1 MTVGK
6 PRIYARICN
15 SRTLMAGLAGG
26 ALSFSH
32 LAFGVDGGAGA
43 PPSPPT
49 PIALAVQ
56 ALLDKADE
64 NAMQLGRLKLSASL
78 QTPESVQVATDSL
91 PLPDDGLTLRRSAI
105 LADGAPP
112 EMNWVEKPLI
122 LSQMLIEPS
131 PTGAVPRW
139 MSSPDTQ
146 MQLRSS
152 RELSPA
158 MPGAAGVGR
167 TDRPAPQLYGGGR
180 ERTGADLAGDTAL
193 GMAGNATTA
202 GSGLDGAS
210 GSKSQGQNSIGALG
224 WEIPPIRWGGSLG
237 YSLQVNKSNTGSST
251 NSQGVFGNLSAA
263 SYIYA
268 PWFARV
274 SGRLGITSNS
284 ATSSG
289 GPEGANSES
298 SRSANVVGG
307 GEVNMFSSSRYP
319 FRAYFDRTDSRTS
332 GYLTSTSYVANRFG
346 LNQNFRAEDGMSGGS
361 VTLDRSSISAT
372 DGRKD
377 DVTAMSGSYSL
388 QSGVLQ
394 HYLNG
399 RYSQSERSGGGE
411 SARLIGMNSSHTANL
426 SDTLTLGATANYSDS
441 EIQSANIGGTGA
453 TSRGRYAQLYGYG
466 TWMPDFEDIEDL
478 PLTLSGGVR
487 YSGQD
492 SQFGG
497 ESFKAHSLGANLSA
511 LYRYSTNLSF
521 SANGAVNSLVQAKGE
536 SQLLTQLGTGLTYV
550 GSPLNFG
557 NFSYNWNAG
566 ANANWQSAV
575 ATTPATTV
583 LNGQLGH
590 TLSRMFILKSG
601 QTLSFNASQSFNA
614 VNSALLGT
622 SQTLSNSISANL
634 GLATGE
640 RFTGTL
646 STALSDV
653 RTTGYLEQQYRILNI
668 GLYGQGQ
675 ISQVSSANIN
685 MAFSWSDQSY
695 QTVDGFGQQQNQKA
709 QRMSLNGSAAYTNG
723 RFAGV
728 RGLRYNAIFAADTRL
743 RDERLY
749 GNVNGELDRS
759 RFSLT
764 NRLEYRIGLLDFRLS
779 LVNNEVGGKKNAL
792 LFFQM
797 SRQIGAY

>member
-1 MTVGK
+1 
-6 PRIYARICN
+6 
-15 SRTLMAGLAGG
+15 MAGLAGG
-26 ALSFSH
+26 ALSLSQMA
-32 LAFGVDGGAGA
+32 LGLEAAAGG
-43 PPSPPT
+43 PPLPAT

-56 ALLDKADE
+56 AFMDKTE
-64 NAMQLGRLKLSASL
+64 EEVWQLGGLKLSSSMQQPEPDLPAIGFIPSL
-78 QTPESVQVATDSL
+78 
-91 PLPDDGLTLRRSAI
+91 DDGLTLRGSAL
-105 LADGAPP
+105 LAERAQP
-112 EMNWVEKPLI
+112 EMPMLERPLI
-122 LSQMLIEPS
+122 LSQMLVEPS
-131 PTGAVPRW
+131 PNAAPPRW
-139 MSSPDTQ
+139 MSLPEPQ

-152 RELSPA
+152 REISPS

-167 TDRPAPQLYGGGR
+167 SERVASPLIGEGLERAGGALVGGSAP
-180 ERTGADLAGDTAL
+180 GDTSAS
-193 GMAGNATTA
+193 GVRTSSASGA
-202 GSGLDGAS
+202 GSSESTSPARS
-210 GSKSQGQNSIGALG
+210 SIGALG
-224 WEIPPIRWGGSLG
+224 WEIPPVRWGGSLG
-237 YSLQVNKSNTGSST
+237 YSLQANKSNTGSSST
-251 NSQGVFGNLSAA
+251 SQGVFGNLSAA

-274 SGRLGITSNS
+274 SGRLGMTSNS
-284 ATSSG
+284 GSSTG
-289 GPEGANSES
+289 SGADGANSES

-307 GEVNMFSSSRYP
+307 GEINMFASSRYP
-319 FRAYFDRTDSRTS
+319 FRAYFDRTDSTTS
-332 GYLTSTSYVANRFG
+332 GYLTTASYVANRFG
-346 LNQNFRAEDGMSGGS
+346 LNQNFRAEDGMSGGTI
-361 VTLDRSSISAT
+361 TLDRSSISAT

-394 HYLNG
+394 NNVNG
-399 RYSQSERSGGGE
+399 RYSQSERSSGGE
-411 SARLIGMNSSHTANL
+411 SARLIGINSSHTANFG
-426 SDTLTLGATANYSDS
+426 DTLSLGATANYSDS
-441 EIQSANIGGTGA
+441 EIQGATIGGTGA

-466 TWMPDFEDIEDL
+466 TWVPEFEDIDDL

-511 LYRYSTNLSF
+511 LYRYSTNLAL
-521 SANGAVNSLVQAKGE
+521 SANGAINNLVQAKGE
-536 SQLLTQLGTGLTYV
+536 TQLLTQLGTGLTYV
-550 GSPLNFG
+550 GSPLSFG
-557 NFSYNWNAG
+557 KFSYNWNSG
-566 ANANWQSAV
+566 ASANWQSAV
-575 ATTPATTV
+575 ATTPASTV

-590 TLSRMFILKSG
+590 TLSRIFSFDTG
-601 QTLSFNASQSFNA
+601 QTLAFNASQSFNA
-614 VNSALLGT
+614 VNSETLGT
-622 SQTLSNSISANL
+622 SQTLTNSLSANL
-634 GLATGE
+634 GLAAGE

-646 STALSDV
+646 STSLSDV
-653 RTTGYLEQQYRILNI
+653 RTTGYLEQEYRILNV

-675 ISQVSSANIN
+675 ISQVSSVNIN

-695 QTVDGFGQQQNQKA
+695 QVVDAFGQQITQNA

-759 RFSLT
+759 RFTLT

-792 LFFQM
+792 LFFQV